1 MRISGKILN
10 AIVGFVTVAAAA
22 ARSMRIS
29 GKILLAIVGFVI
41 VAAAGALGLGRLGDF
56 ALIKE
61 FYPRNAA
68 HQVTAADVAKDV
80 QAAVAKDEA
89 AVAKDEAAVAKDEAD
104 VAKGVQADVAKGVQ
118 ALKHETK
125 LPKTIDDYTELVDI
139 RAEGRAVVYVH
150 RLTVEAK
157 PAKAYEWLAAV
168 RTNMLRPVCSNR
180 SMSKAM
186 NQGVVF
192 RYQYADKVG
201 LNVGSF
207 DIGGNDC
214 AGI

>member
-1 MRISGKILN
+1 MRISGKIL
-10 AIVGFVTVAAAA
+10 I
-22 ARSMRIS
+22 
-29 GKILLAIVGFVI
+29 AIVGFVI
-41 VAAAGALGLGRLGDF
+41 VAAAGALGLGKLGDI

-68 HQVTAADVAKDV
+68 HQVTAADVAKD
-80 QAAVAKDEA
+80 
-89 AVAKDEAAVAKDEAD
+89 EAD
-104 VAKGVQADVAKGVQ
+104 VAKDVQADVAKDVQADVAKGVQ

-150 RLTVEAK
+150 RLTVKAK

-168 RTNMLRPVCSNR
+168 RTNMLRPVCSNK

>member
-10 AIVGFVTVAAAA
+10 AIVGFVIVAAAG

-29 GKILLAIVGFVI
+29 GKILIVIVGFVI
-41 VAAAGALGLGRLGDF
+41 VAVAGALGLGKLGDI

-68 HQVTAADVAKDV
+68 HQVTAADVAKDEADVAKPDVTKDV
-80 QAAVAKDEA
+80 QAD
-89 AVAKDEAAVAKDEAD
+89 VAKDEAD
-104 VAKGVQADVAKGVQ
+104 VAKGVQADVAQGVQ

-168 RTNMLRPVCSNR
+168 RTNMLRPVCSNK

-201 LNVGSF
+201 LDVGSF

>member
-10 AIVGFVTVAAAA
+10 AIVGFATVAAAV
-22 ARSMRIS
+22 ARSMNS
-29 GKILLAIVGFVI
+29 GKIVIAIVGFVI
-41 VAAAGALGLGRLGDF
+41 VAAAGALGLGKLGDF
-56 ALIKE
+56 ALIRE
-61 FYPRNAA
+61 FYLRNAA
-68 HQVTAADVAKDV
+68 HQVTAADVAKADVTKDV
-80 QAAVAKDEA
+80 QAD
-89 AVAKDEAAVAKDEAD
+89 VAKDEAD

-150 RLTVEAK
+150 RLTVKAK

-168 RTNMLRPVCSNR
+168 RTNMLRPVCSNK

>member
-10 AIVGFVTVAAAA
+10 AIVGFVIVAAAG

-29 GKILLAIVGFVI
+29 GKILIVIVGFVI
-41 VAAAGALGLGRLGDF
+41 VAAAGALGLGKLGDI

-68 HQVTAADVAKDV
+68 HQVTAADVAKD
-80 QAAVAKDEA
+80 
-89 AVAKDEAAVAKDEAD
+89 EAD
-104 VAKGVQADVAKGVQ
+104 VAKADVTKDVQADVVKGVQ

-168 RTNMLRPVCSNR
+168 RTNMLRPVCSNK

>member
-10 AIVGFVTVAAAA
+10 AIVGFVIVAAAG

-29 GKILLAIVGFVI
+29 GKILIVIVGFVI
-41 VAAAGALGLGRLGDF
+41 VAVAGALGLGKLGDI

-68 HQVTAADVAKDV
+68 HQVTAADVAKDEADVAKADVTKDV
-80 QAAVAKDEA
+80 QAD
-89 AVAKDEAAVAKDEAD
+89 VAKDEAD

-168 RTNMLRPVCSNR
+168 RTNMLRPVCSNK

>member
-10 AIVGFVTVAAAA
+10 AIVGFVIVAAAG

-29 GKILLAIVGFVI
+29 GKILIVIVGFVI
-41 VAAAGALGLGRLGDF
+41 VAVAGALGLGKLGDI

-68 HQVTAADVAKDV
+68 HQVTAADVAKDEADVAKADVTKDV
-80 QAAVAKDEA
+80 QAD
-89 AVAKDEAAVAKDEAD
+89 VAKDEAD
-104 VAKGVQADVAKGVQ
+104 VAKGVQADVAQGVQ

-168 RTNMLRPVCSNR
+168 RTNMLRPVCSNK

>member
-1 MRISGKILN
+1 MPISGKILN
-10 AIVGFVTVAAAA
+10 AIVGFVIVAAAG

-29 GKILLAIVGFVI
+29 GKILIAIVGFVI
-41 VAAAGALGLGRLGDF
+41 VAAAGAFGLGKLGDI

-61 FYPRNAA
+61 FYLRNAA
-68 HQVTAADVAKDV
+68 HQVTAADVAKDM
-80 QAAVAKDEA
+80 Q
-89 AVAKDEAAVAKDEAD
+89 AD
-104 VAKGVQADVAKGVQ
+104 VAKDDADVAKDVQADVAKGVQ

-125 LPKTIDDYTELVDI
+125 LPKTIDNYTELVDI
-139 RAEGRAVVYVH
+139 RADGRAVVYVH

-168 RTNMLRPVCSNR
+168 RTNMLRPVCSNK

-192 RYQYADKVG
+192 RYQYADMVG

>member
-10 AIVGFVTVAAAA
+10 AIVGFV
-22 ARSMRIS
+22 
-29 GKILLAIVGFVI
+29 I
-41 VAAAGALGLGRLGDF
+41 VAAAGVLGLGKLGDI

-68 HQVTAADVAKDV
+68 HQVTAADVAKADVTKDV
-80 QAAVAKDEA
+80 QAD
-89 AVAKDEAAVAKDEAD
+89 VAKDEAD

-168 RTNMLRPVCSNR
+168 RTNMLRPVCSNK

>member
-10 AIVGFVTVAAAA
+10 AIVGFVIVAAAG

-29 GKILLAIVGFVI
+29 GKILIAIVGFVI
-41 VAAAGALGLGRLGDF
+41 VAAAGALGLGKLGDI

-68 HQVTAADVAKDV
+68 HQVTAADVAKDEADVAKADVTKDV
-80 QAAVAKDEA
+80 QAD
-89 AVAKDEAAVAKDEAD
+89 VAKDEAD

-168 RTNMLRPVCSNR
+168 RTNMLRPVCSNK